1 MSCDITKGRLD
12 LLCKDNISGVKNAYL
27 VNYQPDVW
35 TVANGEVTGVD
46 VAVTEVFQFELRN
59 DTNAFNET
67 KGENGRESG
76 VTLFEQEVVMA
87 LKKIDAETTDL
98 VNMLAKGRPYVIV
111 EDRNGNWRLAGL
123 SEGCDATIEVST
135 GAAKG
140 DFSGYTAT
148 FVAQEPNLAPHVDSS
163 TVTALKA
170 LVVEPTP
177 PSL

>member
-12 LLCKDNISGVKNAYL
+12 LLCKDNVSGVKNLYL
-27 VNYQPDVW
+27 VNYLEDAW
-35 TVANGEVTGVD
+35 TVANNEVTGVD

-59 DTNAFNET
+59 DTNTFNET
-67 KGENGRESG
+67 KGENGRDTG
-76 VTLFEQEVVMA
+76 VTLFDQEVVAA

-98 VNMLAKGRPYVIV
+98 VNMLAKGRPYVVV

-123 SEGCDATIEVST
+123 SEGCDATIEVTT

-140 DFSGYTAT
+140 DFSGYTVT
-148 FVAQEPNLAPHVDSS
+148 FVAQEPNLAPHVNEA
-163 TVTALKA
+163 TITALKA